1 MNTFLRLLLGTGL
14 SIVFYN
20 SYCMFKP
27 PALNVSAFLATKA
40 ATSINEKPR
49 VLLLG
54 DSIFAGSIG
63 HSWVPDLQAQ
73 HSGKE
78 LINGGINAEL
88 AWNIRNRMDAA
99 LAAVKPDVVVLMV
112 GTNDAMGSFR
122 GGYLTGGDLY
132 VAMGAPQKPTV
143 EWHQENLKAILQQL
157 RDRGIQQRAVLTIPP
172 LGEVRGSNANKHV
185 YAINANVKRVAA
197 ETDTTVI
204 DFNQA
209 LWEEIDRLGGA
220 SSDTQEFTGID
231 LWAQTFGS
239 ALHNVFGWNWNDVGQ
254 YNNHLR
260 VLTDNCHLS
269 ERGADV
275 LRSVV
280 SQYLSVR

>member
-1 MNTFLRLLLGTGL
+1 MNTFLRLLLGVGL
-14 SIVFYN
+14 SIVCYN

-27 PALNVSAFLATKA
+27 PALNVSAFLATTA
-40 ATSINEKPR
+40 ATSNEKPR

-63 HSWVPDLQAQ
+63 HSWVPDLRAQ
-73 HSGKE
+73 HSGKDV
-78 LINGGINAEL
+78 INGGINAEL
-88 AWNIRNRMDAA
+88 AWNIRNRIDAV
-99 LAAVKPDVVVLMV
+99 LAVKPDVVVLMV

-122 GGYLTGGDLY
+122 GGYLKGGDLY

-143 EWHQENLKAILQQL
+143 AWHQENLKAVLQKL
-157 RDRGIQQRAVLTIPP
+157 RDHGIQQRAVLTIPP
-172 LGEVRGSNANKHV
+172 LGEVRASKANKHV
-185 YAINANVKRVAA
+185 NAINANVKQVAL

-209 LWEEIDRLGGA
+209 IWEEIDRLGGA

-231 LWAQTFGS
+231 VWAQTFGS
-239 ALHNVFGWNWNDVGQ
+239 VLHNVFGWNWNDVGQ
-254 YNNHLR
+254 YNNRLR
-260 VLTDNCHLS
+260 MLTDNCHLS

-280 SQYLSVR
+280 SQYLSLR